1 MVRRAV
7 AVVRGTLP
15 RLRPVFIQLDKTV
28 SGSGARGRADCSVS
42 RRLVGTRVG
51 WFLVKVV
58 LVLVVSERVVV
69 RGSCN
74 RQSGSINQR
83 RDSHEDTRHAS
94 LRHRRTARATGAAA
108 PAVPAHA
115 PRPLLTT

>member
-28 SGSGARGRADCSVS
+28 SGSGARADCSVS
-42 RRLVGTRVG
+42 RRLVV
-51 WFLVKVV
+51 VKV
-58 LVLVVSERVVV
+58 VLVVSERVVV

-74 RQSGSINQR
+74 RQSGRINQR
-83 RDSHEDTRHAS
+83 RDSHDTRHAS